1 VQAAARFG
9 IVRETPVVPIC
20 DGDVSKGVQMT
31 EVAAELHAPPVHGGP
46 TEPPRVVVV
55 PVRGLPIVAAVVIG
69 LVFAI
74 HSNTQWALDFF
85 HVAGGAL
92 WTAIDLFVG
101 LIVGPI
107 IGSMSIPARMEFS
120 IRFMPKMVLLMP
132 TLVVMTLG
140 SGWQLARSLGNLS
153 ASSPNHGWLVA
164 SFIVVG
170 VMAVIALGLLEPANI
185 AVLFELRKP
194 RPNGELIGKLMQR
207 FVYTAGITGLMQVAT
222 VIIMTRVASQ

>member
-1 VQAAARFG
+1 MTRVGR
-9 IVRETPVVPIC
+9 VEHSVVPRAGI
-20 DGDVSKGVQMT
+20 
-31 EVAAELHAPPVHGGP
+31 
-46 TEPPRVVVV
+46 
-55 PVRGLPIVAAVVIG
+55 PIVAALLVFLVVVIAGNWLWG
-69 LVFAI
+69 LE
-74 HSNTQWALDFF
+74 FF
-85 HVAGGAL
+85 HVAGGGL
-92 WTAIDLFVG
+92 WTGIDLFVG

-107 IGSMSIPARMEFS
+107 LGRLSIPARVEFS

-140 SGWQLARSLGNLS
+140 SGWQLARTLGNLS
-153 ASSPNHGWLVA
+153 VGSPNHGWLVA

-222 VIIMTRVASQ
+222 VIIMTRVASR